1 VKDLFERLQQY
12 KSFDKIDGKD
22 YLTTSALTE
31 MARILPAFQV
41 VVFQKK
47 EPKKRSDYTAVFSAL
62 SLSCPDADILPLLH
76 TENIK
81 FDILQSKDEQR
92 LITHKFKLNFSCIS
106 CNDFVCNVYL
116 VTAPSI
122 VV

>member
-1 VKDLFERLQQY
+1 MKDLFERLQKY

-22 YLTTSALTE
+22 YLTTSAPLTE
-31 MARILPAFQV
+31 MARILPASQV

-62 SLSCPDADILPLLH
+62 SLNCPEADILPLLH

-92 LITHKFKLNFSCIS
+92 
-106 CNDFVCNVYL
+106 
-116 VTAPSI
+116 
-122 VV
+122 

>member
-12 KSFDKIDGKD
+12 RSFDKIDGKD

-47 EPKKRSDYTAVFSAL
+47 EPKKRSDYTAVFSAS
-62 SLSCPDADILPLLH
+62 SLNCPEADILPLLH

-92 LITHKFKLNFSCIS
+92 
-106 CNDFVCNVYL
+106 
-116 VTAPSI
+116 
-122 VV
+122 